1 MKIEKALNR
10 IVELL
15 EERLPEPLGTGDL
28 FSEWNKE
35 DEDVYLSD
43 LLKNMPLDYED
54 EDFEIE
60 LDMDDIFTNK
70 MLVTSPLLSFTLE
83 TITPKKIDNRTVEI
97 EVDTSELSDWLE
109 SMNHI
114 IADYNSYEEEDYYY
128 VVLPDPNNTDNLT
141 RVLMR
146 NENYDPI
153 IEGIYLAPGEDM
165 LDIMFEDGNFDF
177 LFTEEEIKASHPY
190 LWECRKAF

>member
-1 MKIEKALNR
+1 MKTDKSEKTLKK
-10 IVELL
+10 ILELL
-15 EERLPEPLGTGDL
+15 EDRLPSPERDL
-28 FSEWNKE
+28 DLELE
-35 DEDVYLSD
+35 LDVYDMFTHGMLELGSLAHVAVD
-43 LLKNMPLDYED
+43 TDIPKMFKN
-54 EDFEIE
+54 
-60 LDMDDIFTNK
+60 K
-70 MLVTSPLLSFTLE
+70 S
-83 TITPKKIDNRTVEI
+83 VEI

-109 SMNHI
+109 SMKYI

-128 VVLPDPNNTDNLT
+128 VVLPDPNNTDNLI

-146 NENYDPI
+146 NENYDPV